1 MKGNRLYIPVEN
13 HKSRMRPLL
22 SGEEAG
28 QLMED
33 AGKISSLSVPDYKH
47 REENYK
53 EALKSCDCR
62 EWLKVIHTLRQKKAE
77 RTERGKKLPSM
88 DAKYL
93 QIAEDCLYTELSIAL
108 NLPEEKIESLI
119 GEEL

>member
-1 MKGNRLYIPVEN
+1 MPFRAVV
-13 HKSRMRPLL
+13 RPLL

-33 AGKISSLSVPDYKH
+33 AGKIGSLSVPDYKH

-62 EWLKVIHTLRQKKAE
+62 E
-77 RTERGKKLPSM
+77 
-88 DAKYL
+88 
-93 QIAEDCLYTELSIAL
+93 
-108 NLPEEKIESLI
+108 
-119 GEEL
+119 

>member
-1 MKGNRLYIPVEN
+1 MPFRAVVC
-13 HKSRMRPLL
+13 PLL

-33 AGKISSLSVPDYKH
+33 AGKIGSLSVPDYKH

-62 EWLKVIHTLRQKKAE
+62 E
-77 RTERGKKLPSM
+77 
-88 DAKYL
+88 
-93 QIAEDCLYTELSIAL
+93 
-108 NLPEEKIESLI
+108 
-119 GEEL
+119 

>member
-1 MKGNRLYIPVEN
+1 
-13 HKSRMRPLL
+13 
-22 SGEEAG
+22 
-28 QLMED
+28 MED
-33 AGKISSLSVPDYKH
+33 AGKIGSLSVPDYKH

-93 QIAEDCLYTELSIAL
+93 QIAEERLYRDLSISMY
-108 NLPEEKIESLI
+108 LPEENIESLI

>member
-1 MKGNRLYIPVEN
+1 
-13 HKSRMRPLL
+13 
-22 SGEEAG
+22 
-28 QLMED
+28 MED
-33 AGKISSLSVPDYKH
+33 AGQIGSLSVQDYKH
-47 REENYK
+47 RVDNYK
-53 EALKSCDCR
+53 AALKSCDCR
-62 EWLKVIHTLRQKKAE
+62 EWRKVIQILRQKKAE